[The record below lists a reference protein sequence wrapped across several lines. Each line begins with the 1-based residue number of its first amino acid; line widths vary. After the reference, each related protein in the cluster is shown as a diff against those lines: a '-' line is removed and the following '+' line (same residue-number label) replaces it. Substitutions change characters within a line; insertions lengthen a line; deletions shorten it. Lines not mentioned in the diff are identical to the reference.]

1 VSLVVDEHRHY
12 LSDAVRLD
20 AFRAAIHRAVRRGDV
35 VLDLASGTGILGL
48 FACQAGAS
56 RVYSIEATGMIEIA
70 RAVAAANG
78 VSDRVV
84 FVHGMSTDVILP
96 ERVDVIVCD
105 QIGNF
110 GFDAGLIQYGA
121 DARDRFLQPGGRLV
135 PQRVDLYVAAL
146 ESSALHAQV
155 AFWLARPAGFDFGPV
170 QAWAGN
176 TGYPTMIAAEMLL
189 GAGRC
194 VVSFAAESMGSQ
206 PLAGEV
212 CLPVDRPGT
221 LHGLAGWFEATL
233 AGDVILSSAPNAAA
247 RVQRRNVFFP
257 IDQPLEVLPGDVVR
271 VGLHA
276 IPSETVVTWTVE
288 VTRAGR
294 TVGRSRQSTLHG
306 MLIDRE
312 SLRRTD
318 PRFVPTLTARGRARL
333 SVLELCDGTRPL
345 AEIEREMLA
354 RHPDLFPA
362 LPAAAAF
369 VVEVVA
375 GYSNP

>member
-12 LSDAVRLD
+12 LSDVVRLD
-20 AFRAAIHRAVRRGDV
+20 AFRAAIHQAVRPGDV
-35 VLDLASGTGILGL
+35 VVDLASGTGILGL

-70 RAVAAANG
+70 RAVAAANN
-78 VSDRVV
+78 VSDRVL
-84 FVHGMSTDVILP
+84 FVHGMSTEVALP

-110 GFDAGLIQYGA
+110 GFEAGLIQYGA
-121 DARDRFLQPGGRLV
+121 DARERFLRPGGRFV
-135 PQRVDLYVAAL
+135 PGRVDLFVAAL
-146 ESSALHAQV
+146 ESPPLHAQV
-155 AFWLARPAGFDFGPV
+155 AFWSGKPAGFDFGPV

-189 GAGRC
+189 GAGRPI
-194 VVSFAAESMGSQ
+194 VSFDAEGMGPGQ
-206 PLAGEV
+206 LTGQV
-212 CLPVDRPGT
+212 DLPVDRSGT

-233 AGDVILSSAPNAAA
+233 AGDVVLSSAPTAPA
-247 RVQRRNVFFP
+247 RVQRRNVFLP
-257 IDQPLEVLPGDVVR
+257 IDEPIDVQRGDVVR
-271 VGLHA
+271 VRLHA
-276 IPSETVVTWTVE
+276 IPFETVVTWTVE
-288 VTRAGR
+288 VVRSGLA
-294 TVGRSRQSTLHG
+294 VGRARQSTLHG

-318 PRFVPTLTARGRARL
+318 PRFVPTLTPRGRARL